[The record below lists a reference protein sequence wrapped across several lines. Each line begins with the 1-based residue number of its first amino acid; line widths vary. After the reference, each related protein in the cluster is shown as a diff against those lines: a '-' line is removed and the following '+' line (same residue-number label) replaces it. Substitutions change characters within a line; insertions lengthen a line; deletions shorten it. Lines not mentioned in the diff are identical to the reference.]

1 MTQLQME
8 LKKMGISPKEWG
20 SVLTDEDVLDE
31 MTVYDETDEDEED

>member
-31 MTVYDETDEDEED
+31 MVIYDEDEDEED